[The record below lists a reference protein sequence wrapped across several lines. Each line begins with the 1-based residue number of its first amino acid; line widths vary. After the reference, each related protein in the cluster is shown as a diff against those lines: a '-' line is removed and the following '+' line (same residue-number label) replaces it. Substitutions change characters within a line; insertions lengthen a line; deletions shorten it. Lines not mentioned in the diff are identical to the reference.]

1 MLRYQRGSPAP
12 AAVTVQCLPSPN
24 PYVTVSLSTLSTPPD
39 MQSIFDDDWKG
50 ECKQEARREVTSGHS
65 GHTLI
70 PYSFRHP
77 IYSIYNLMEYL

>member
-24 PYVTVSLSTLSTPPD
+24 PYVTLSTPPD

-50 ECKQEARREVTSGHS
+50 GCKQEARISKEG
-65 GHTLI
+65 GDQWTLWTHFN
-70 PYSFRHP
+70 SLQF
-77 IYSIYNLMEYL
+77 

>member
-1 MLRYQRGSPAP
+1 MIGKEDAS
-12 AAVTVQCLPSPN
+12 
-24 PYVTVSLSTLSTPPD
+24 
-39 MQSIFDDDWKG
+39 K
-50 ECKQEARREVTSGHS
+50 KQGLARREVTSGHS